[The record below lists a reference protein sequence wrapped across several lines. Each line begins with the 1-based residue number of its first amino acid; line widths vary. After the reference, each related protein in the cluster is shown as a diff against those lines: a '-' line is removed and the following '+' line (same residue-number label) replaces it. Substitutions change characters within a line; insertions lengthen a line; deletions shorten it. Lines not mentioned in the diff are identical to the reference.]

1 MSSLESRSPLES
13 EVLILT
19 QSSNRVDVRIS
30 KSGILYFTLKRNMIK
45 VGQKLTEK
53 IQQNKINH

>member
-30 KSGILYFTLKRNMIK
+30 KSGILYFTLKRSMIK